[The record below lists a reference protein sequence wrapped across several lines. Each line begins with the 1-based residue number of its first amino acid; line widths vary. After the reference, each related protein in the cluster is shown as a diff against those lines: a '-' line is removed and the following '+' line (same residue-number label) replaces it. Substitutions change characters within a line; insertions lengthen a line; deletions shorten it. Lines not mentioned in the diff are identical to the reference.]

1 MNKQTK
7 NISFLSLFIAIELLM
22 IVIPFLGYIPV
33 GPLRAT
39 TLHIPVLIAGIVL
52 GKKQGMILGLIFGM
66 CKYHYQ
72 YNPTNINVICLFT
85 FY

>member
-66 CKYHYQ
+66 SSIIINTIQ
-72 YNPTNINVICLFT
+72 PTLLADHFSA
-85 FY
+85 Y